1 MRCGGLGQT
10 SKGVIMR
17 TANLRKRLL
26 AREVM
31 ASTFVKTAEI
41 TVIEVLATSGLD
53 FIVLD
58 GEHCGFD
65 RGRLDACLAVARAL
79 DFPTL
84 VRISSGSPENV
95 LMALDAGAVGVV
107 VPHVDSVEKA
117 QAVAK
122 AARYGH
128 GGRGYAGS
136 SRWAGYAT
144 RPMPEI
150 LEQSRNETVVI
161 AQIEEPE
168 GVDAAAGIAGVD
180 GVDALF
186 VGPADLSVAYG
197 YDHQTSDELMAALE
211 SVGKATKDAGK
222 AYVTFV
228 PNAEKAK
235 EWQKYGLSVFFVASE
250 HSWML
255 NGAKAVA
262 EGVHDLE

>member
-1 MRCGGLGQT
+1 M
-10 SKGVIMR
+10 SF
-17 TANLRKRLL
+17 ANFREKMLSGAPL
-26 AREVM
+26 AG
-31 ASTFVKTAEI
+31 TFLKTPSIEI
-41 TVIEVLATSGLD
+41 IEVLSKSGLD
-53 FIVLD
+53 FLCLD
-58 GEHCGFD
+58 VEHAPFD
-65 RGRLDACLAVARAL
+65 RARMDGCMAVARAL
-79 DFPTL
+79 DFPML
-84 VRISSGSPENV
+84 VRVGDGSPREI
-95 LMALDAGAVGVV
+95 LQALDAGAVGIV

-235 EWQKYGLSVFFVASE
+235 EWQKYGLSVFFVGSE